1 MKTCLLT
8 GLRLSGCRSVP
19 EFSVMY
25 RPPNDRKFFDL
36 IMSPLERAWL
46 KTSNIIFLGDFD
58 LKSISTT
65 KCDTTVVKLLHT
77 FEALNLQKLSRNQEK
92 HYRQV
97 H

>member
-1 MKTCLLT
+1 
-8 GLRLSGCRSVP
+8 
-19 EFSVMY
+19 MY